1 MNPGAEGLVLVP
13 KTRAGS
19 SVWLSTSL
27 RNTRLALFCHPLS
40 IVGTLAGRGVEVDP
54 GCWPEDILGGALVAV
69 VLTDAGGW

>member
-1 MNPGAEGLVLVP
+1 MNPGAGGLVLDP

-19 SVWLSTSL
+19 SVWLSASL
-27 RNTRLALFCHPLS
+27 RNPRLALLFQPLS

-54 GCWPEDILGGALVAV
+54 GCCLEDILGDALVAV